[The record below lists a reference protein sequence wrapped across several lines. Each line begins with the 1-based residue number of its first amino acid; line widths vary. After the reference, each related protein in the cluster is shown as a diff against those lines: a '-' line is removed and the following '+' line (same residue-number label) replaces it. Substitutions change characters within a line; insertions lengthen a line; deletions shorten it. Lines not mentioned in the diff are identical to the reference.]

1 MKMALQPPTLPS
13 ENGYYPLAP
22 GKLAALTIY
31 YERLAPFGEEMA
43 SWPIGISAFRL
54 KRDDIAVYRTLF
66 QTIGEKWLW
75 VSRLEITDE
84 ELGSILDDPDTEAF
98 AIQQNGA
105 FIGLL
110 ELDFREKGNAEIVY
124 VGLIEGATG
133 SGNGRAMIEHG
144 FARASERG
152 VARVWLH
159 TCHFDS
165 TQAPR
170 FYEKCGFNAYQLA
183 VEIMDDPRLS
193 GKLRADAAP
202 HVPLVPKF

>member
-1 MKMALQPPTLPS
+1 MNMALQPQTLPT

-31 YERLAPFGEEMA
+31 YERLAPFGEKPA
-43 SWPIGISAFRL
+43 LWPEGISALRL
-54 KRDDIAVYRTLF
+54 KKNDIAVYRTLF

-84 ELGSILDDPDTEAF
+84 ELGAILDDPDTEAF

-110 ELDFREKGNAEIVY
+110 ELDFREKGSAEIVY

-133 SGNGRAMIEHG
+133 SGTGRAMIEHG

-152 VARVWLH
+152 IGRVWLH

-183 VEIMDDPRLS
+183 VEMMDDPRLG
-193 GKLRADAAP
+193 GKLRVDAAP
-202 HVPLVPKF
+202 HVPLVPKP